1 MNATDNYSVIRI
13 QNHILDSYSR
23 RKRACFC
30 PWSIL
35 CSKEDQFFKRLDY
48 SIELELYFFWLF
60 TMWHIYLLDMSLSS
74 YLSLD
79 IYSPTCYLCIISSTI
94 CLSSI
99 YHLPIYIYL
108 SSISIIHHLS
118 TYHLSIQLP
127 FIWSII
133 YLCISVYIIC
143 SLMYITL
150 ETSLILLLKFTI

>member
-23 RKRACFC
+23 LKRACFC

-60 TMWHIYLLDMSLSS
+60 TMWYIYLLDMSLSS

-99 YHLPIYIYL
+99 TCL
-108 SSISIIHHLS
+108 SIS
-118 TYHLSIQLP
+118 TYHLSLSSTIYPL
-127 FIWSII
+127 II
-133 YLCISVYIIC
+133 SLYSYLSSDLSSTYVFLYISSVLLC
-143 SLMYITL
+143 TL
-150 ETSLILLLKFTI
+150 H